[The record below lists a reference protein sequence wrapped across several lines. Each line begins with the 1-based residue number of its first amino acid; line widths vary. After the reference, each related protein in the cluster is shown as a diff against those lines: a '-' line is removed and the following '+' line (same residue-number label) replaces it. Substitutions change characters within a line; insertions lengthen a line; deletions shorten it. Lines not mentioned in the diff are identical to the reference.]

1 MPKIL
6 PANSIPVAFGLLIC
20 LTQSL
25 VAQFPQARLWTVFPA
40 GGQSASHVDVAITG
54 QDLEGSVRL
63 EFSDSRITASPKLND
78 KDESI
83 KHEFVV
89 EIPIE
94 VSPGLYEVWTVGK
107 FGMSNSRL
115 FVVGGYEELVDRT
128 PAHKRGSASPVRLG
142 TTINGRTVANQK
154 NHYRVFAQEGQRLIG
169 ACYGEAIDSRI
180 EPVIELL
187 DANGRS
193 LQKDRRGR
201 LIDYEVKTTGAYFV
215 VVSDLTYRG
224 GDQYFYRLSIHVDSH
239 ADYVLPL
246 SVSSEKGQSFHVFGR
261 NLPHGQ
267 ASEFSMKS
275 SGLSGFVVSSDH
287 LVAQEEASLS
297 LSGLKHSLPG
307 SFGQQ
312 GFLLSTLRSKDG
324 LGQLRL
330 GRSGPRTMV
339 ESEMTSG
346 DISSQLVELPVSIS
360 GMFYPKYDEDI
371 FEFDAKK
378 GEEYWVEV
386 RSSRLGFGT
395 SPMVLIE
402 RLEADT
408 SRVKEKVAELTKP
421 SRDIGERAFPLRSRD
436 PQGLVKIKHDG
447 RYRLTVSD
455 LFNLTRDQVGRLY
468 EVQIRKPSPGFR
480 AYSLAQSSLH
490 RNIAR
495 RAIVETSTLLPG
507 QILPVRIKLDR
518 NDGFRGEVT
527 ITSGAAP
534 DGVRVHPLTIPG
546 GSQDGILFIEADDEA
561 KPVAGN
567 LNLVATATID
577 GNETTA
583 SVEHGQVVW
592 EVGDYNNDPV
602 LSRVSPNRR
611 LAIAGQQAF
620 PVRLQTDKKDGKPWQ
635 TSVAGKLNIPIQLS
649 RDAEFS
655 EAYSFK
661 VGGLKALAKHAGV
674 TFSKGKESASL
685 EIDLTKNA
693 LAPGLHEF
701 YFYGEVK
708 GEYRREQGADLKD
721 LTISTYSP
729 PILVE
734 VFPAPFEIEI
744 DGEISELKKGGSI
757 SIPIKL
763 SRRFDFGGQI
773 EVNSAFEKEAKGLKV
788 TSSMLRNDRFDLTI
802 EASDK
807 SDSGVVSLEL
817 TAKGQLNGKS
827 VIATKR
833 VDLDVKASK
842 G

>member
-1 MPKIL
+1 MSKL
-6 PANSIPVAFGLLIC
+6 LRANSFPVTFGLLIC

-25 VAQFPQARLWTVFPA
+25 LAQFPQARLWTVFPG

-63 EFSDSRITASPKLND
+63 EFSDSRIKTSPKLND
-78 KDESI
+78 KKEPI
-83 KHEFVV
+83 KNQFVV
-89 EIPIE
+89 EIPSE
-94 VSPGLYEVWTVGK
+94 VSPGLYEVWAVGK

-115 FVVGGYEELVDRT
+115 FVVGSYEEFVDRT
-128 PAHKRGSASPVRLG
+128 PAHKLESASPVRIG

-154 NHYRVFAQEGQRLIG
+154 NHYRVFAQQGQRIIG
-169 ACYGEAIDSRI
+169 ACYGEALDSRI
-180 EPVIELL
+180 EPVVELL

-201 LIDYEVKTTGAYFV
+201 LIDYEIKTTGPYFV

-246 SVSSEKGQSFHVFGR
+246 SVSSEEQQSFHVFGR
-261 NLPHGQ
+261 NLPLGQ
-267 ASEFSMKS
+267 PSQFSMKS
-275 SGLSGFVVSSDH
+275 GDLSGSVVSSDH
-287 LVAQEEASLS
+287 LAPQDEDSVTLA
-297 LSGLKHSLPG
+297 GLKHSLPG

-312 GFLLSTLRSKDG
+312 TFLLSALRSKDG

-330 GRSGPRTMV
+330 GYSGVKTIV
-339 ESEMTSG
+339 EAEMTSG
-346 DISSQLVELPVSIS
+346 DTSSQMVELPISIS
-360 GMFYPKYDEDI
+360 GMFYPKHDEDV

-395 SPMVLIE
+395 SPMVLFE
-402 RLEADT
+402 RLEGET

-447 RYRLTVSD
+447 RYRLTMSD
-455 LFNLTRDQVGRLY
+455 LFNLSLDQIGRLY

-490 RNIAR
+490 RNVAR

-507 QILPVRIKLDR
+507 QVLPIRIKLDR
-518 NDGFRGEVT
+518 YDGYRGEVK

-534 DGVRVHPLTIPG
+534 EGIQVHPLTISG
-546 GSQDGILFIEADDEA
+546 GSHEGVLFVEADDEA
-561 KPVAGN
+561 KPVSGD
-567 LNLVATATID
+567 LILFATATI
-577 GNETTA
+577 GGKESKV

-602 LSRVSPNRR
+602 VSRVSPNRK
-611 LAIAGQQAF
+611 LAIAGQAIF
-620 PVRLQTDKKDGKPWQ
+620 PVRLKMDGKEGKRWQ
-635 TSVAGKLNIPIQLS
+635 TSVAGKLNIPVQLK
-649 RDAEFS
+649 RQAEFS
-655 EAYSFK
+655 EAYTFK
-661 VGGLKALAKHAGV
+661 IRGLKALAKHAGV
-674 TFSKGKESASL
+674 TFAKGKESASL
-685 EIDLTKNA
+685 EVDLTKTA

-708 GEYRREQGADLKD
+708 GKYRREQGADLKD

-729 PILVE
+729 PILLE

-773 EVNSAFEKEAKGLKV
+773 EVASAFGKEAKGFKI
-788 TSSMLRNDRFDLTI
+788 TSSMLRNDRFDLMI

-807 SDSGVVSLEL
+807 SEAGSVSLEL

-827 VIATKR
+827 VVATKR
-833 VDLDVKASK
+833 LNLDVKASK
-842 G
+842 E